1 VSSHQVEGGNYNNWT
16 VWELKNAKRLAESAK
31 EKNSHL
37 PSWKRIKKMATNPEN
52 YISSLA
58 IDHYNRYEEDFDLV
72 EKMNLNAFR
81 FSIEWS
87 RIEPKEGVWNEKE
100 IEHYRRYI
108 KALRKRK
115 IEPIL
120 TLYHWTVPVW
130 FAEKGAFLRAGNIK
144 YFVRFA
150 EKVVEELGSDLKIII
165 TINEPDTVAGMG
177 YFMENHPPAEHSLRK
192 TIWVYRNHLRA
203 HKLVYRAIKKKSRD
217 FQVGFVKSYAHVMA
231 GDGNLLS
238 RLAVRIDHFIRDD
251 MILGYLGRETDF
263 IGVNYYSTGIYKGF
277 RIVNNDDPNSI
288 FFRKNEWQAGDG
300 EVNDLG
306 WWMQPNNLYYVLK
319 RLSRRGKPI
328 YVTETGVADS
338 EDRYRKDW
346 LDGTINSVRRAIADG
361 ADIRGY
367 LHWSMFDNFE
377 WAYGRWPCFGLV
389 KIDYENNLRRVMR
402 PSAKYYAEVIKKAR
416 S

>member
-1 VSSHQVEGGNYNNWT
+1 
-16 VWELKNAKRLAESAK
+16 
-31 EKNSHL
+31 
-37 PSWKRIKKMATNPEN
+37 
-52 YISSLA
+52 
-58 IDHYNRYEEDFDLV
+58 
-72 EKMNLNAFR
+72 
-81 FSIEWS
+81 
-87 RIEPKEGVWNEKE
+87 
-100 IEHYRRYI
+100 
-108 KALRKRK
+108 
-115 IEPIL
+115 
-120 TLYHWTVPVW
+120 
-130 FAEKGAFLRAGNIK
+130 
-144 YFVRFA
+144 
-150 EKVVEELGSDLKIII
+150 
-165 TINEPDTVAGMG
+165 
-177 YFMENHPPAEHSLRK
+177 
-192 TIWVYRNHLRA
+192 
-203 HKLVYRAIKKKSRD
+203 
-217 FQVGFVKSYAHVMA
+217 MA